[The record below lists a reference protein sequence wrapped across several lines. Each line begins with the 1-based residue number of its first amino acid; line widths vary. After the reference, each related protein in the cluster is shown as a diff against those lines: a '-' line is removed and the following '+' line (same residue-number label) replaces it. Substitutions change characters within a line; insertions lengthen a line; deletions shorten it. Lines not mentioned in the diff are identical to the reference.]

1 MATAPLS
8 EAERQKPRRTF
19 TFGPGSLGM
28 TFTEAA
34 GRCTFITEVAA
45 GSQAAKKGVVAGSK
59 LVSVA
64 GHPMEGL
71 GSDAV
76 VARIKEEMQ
85 RAAQQPMTMELESS
99 AYDAPF
105 QSVETTPSGSNKKA
119 SLVARAFGFGSGT
132 KSGSKR

>member
-1 MATAPLS
+1 M
-8 EAERQKPRRTF
+8 
-19 TFGPGSLGM
+19 TFGQVDGYVTILNVSP
-28 TFTEAA
+28 
-34 GRCTFITEVAA
+34 
-45 GSQAAKKGVVAGSK
+45 GSQAEHQGVLVGSK
-59 LVSVA
+59 VVSVA
-64 GHPMEGL
+64 GEPMEGV
-71 GSDAV
+71 SRPAV
-76 VARIKEEMQ
+76 MARIKEEMQ